1 MTLCAVRSKETIVRK
16 AIGVLVLLPLWLNSA
31 QGADHAVSIGDDCDT
46 NPGQPSACFSPL
58 TQIIAVG
65 DSVTFSSYADFVNT
79 GPHNVVAD
87 DGSFRCAL
95 GCDGKGGDGTPRD
108 PTSQW
113 RFTLTFDKPGIVTYH
128 DEASKAYGA
137 IIVRASPAFAIG
149 PGITGSWYDPDQ
161 SGHGLFIEVLPE
173 NRFLAAWFTFTP
185 DGSAQSW
192 FTGAGT
198 YFEDTAN
205 VIDAEL
211 PTGGRWIPNFDPGQ
225 VTFNHWGTLHFYFSD
240 CNHGWVL
247 FDSVY
252 GYGTSGGMKLTR
264 LTQPLGLSC
273 S

>member
-1 MTLCAVRSKETIVRK
+1 VRK
-16 AIGVLVLLPLWLNSA
+16 AIWVLILLPLWLNSA
-31 QGADHAVSIGDDCDT
+31 QSADHAVSIGDDDCDA
-46 NPGQPSACFSPL
+46 NRGQPPACFSPL

-65 DSVTFSSYADFVNT
+65 DSVTFSVYADFFNT

-108 PTSQW
+108 YTSRWQ
-113 RFTLTFDKPGIVTYH
+113 FTLTFDKPGIVTYH
-128 DEASKAYGA
+128 DEASRAYGA
-137 IIVRASPAFAIG
+137 IIVRGSPPFAVG
-149 PGITGSWYDPDQ
+149 PGMTGSWYDPDQ

-198 YFEDTAN
+198 YFEDTAH

-225 VTFNHWGTLHFYFSD
+225 VTLNHWGRLDFFFSD

-273 S
+273 T

>member
-1 MTLCAVRSKETIVRK
+1 MRK
-16 AIGVLVLLPLWLNSA
+16 AIWLLASLVLCVNLA
-31 QGADHAVSIGDDCDT
+31 RATEHRVGIGDDCDA
-46 NPGQPSACFSPL
+46 NPGQPPVCFSPL

-65 DSVTFSSYADFVNT
+65 DSVTFFIYFDGGAA

-87 DGSFRCAL
+87 DGSFRCAQ
-95 GCDGKGGDGTPRD
+95 GCDGQGGDGTPRD
-108 PTSQW
+108 YTSRWQ
-113 RFTLTFDKPGIVTYH
+113 FTLTFDKPGIVSYH

-137 IIVRASPAFAIG
+137 IVVRASPHFAIG

-185 DGSAQSW
+185 GGSAQSW
-192 FTGAGT
+192 FTGAGA

-211 PTGGRWIPNFDPGQ
+211 PTGGRWIPNFDPAQ
-225 VTFNHWGTLHFYFSD
+225 ITLNHWGKLHFYFSD
-240 CNHGWVL
+240 CNHGWVA

-273 S
+273 P